1 VSATS
6 HGAACGV
13 VLGIVIV
20 IFLQQIA
27 YLDLSDLV
35 PAIEYLLIG
44 GIVGGLLGAG
54 IGYALGR
61 SYLARHDV
69 AQATAPPKN
78 ADGP

>member
-20 IFLQQIA
+20 IFLQQVA

-35 PAIEYLLIG
+35 PALEYLIIG
-44 GIVGGLLGAG
+44 IIVGGVIGAALGFV
-54 IGYALGR
+54 LGR
-61 SYLARHDV
+61 SYLARHELS
-69 AQATAPPKN
+69 QTTPPK
-78 ADGP
+78 

>member
-6 HGAACGV
+6 HGASCGV

-27 YLDLSDLV
+27 YLDLSDFV
-35 PAIEYLLIG
+35 PAIENLLIG
-44 GIVGGLLGAG
+44 AIVGGVIGAG

-61 SYLARHDV
+61 SYLAKHDL
-69 AQATAPPKN
+69 AQAAPPK
-78 ADGP
+78 

>member
-1 VSATS
+1 MG

-35 PAIEYLLIG
+35 PAIIDLVIA
-44 GIVGGLLGAG
+44 IVVGGVLGAA
-54 IGYALGR
+54 IGWMLGR
-61 SYLARHDV
+61 HYLAR
-69 AQATAPPKN
+69 QSLPPTAPAK
-78 ADGP
+78 